1 MKNVK
6 LVLGNATADLSNK
19 FYSGLGSKVHAEK
32 SNEGKLLDFSWIDH
46 MEEAIH
52 YIDNIY
58 MNPKRFIISDEEVLN
73 IEKSKKITVESIK
86 HLAKH
91 SNFISEYDEETNKV
105 KPSKILNVLKE
116 ETFDMYE
123 NRFIYT
129 LTDFMLSFI
138 ERIERINKDLEYQKN
153 NKLKYDGISTFG
165 GEKIIGNIELSS
177 LETINY
183 NNTDNDIKKRIDV
196 IKGSISTWK
205 QSDLYKN
212 LHKLR
217 VPKVTHPIK
226 RTNVILKNPNFQ
238 IAVKLWDYLYN
249 YKIVEEKLDK
259 QPEVNEVLPPDLQ
272 KIADN
277 SFFIYYLIMKYV
289 NSTSQSAREEYRE
302 YVKKATM
309 QLFGDSSNLSL
320 EKIGNTNSNQNLSNN
335 TSQKYSEIKIRK
347 EADSSVIENK
357 IRHNIKDYLDKIE
370 GSYFKLVGGGK

>member
-1 MKNVK
+1 MENVK

-91 SNFISEYDEETNKV
+91 SNFISEYDEKNNKV

-138 ERIERINKDLEYQKN
+138 ERIERMNKDLEYKKN
-153 NKLKYDGISTFG
+153 SKLKYEGISTFN
-165 GEKIIGNIELSS
+165 GEKVIGNLELASI
-177 LETINY
+177 ETINF
-183 NNTDNDIKKRIDV
+183 NNADEDIKKRIEI

-249 YKIVEEKLDK
+249 YKIVEEKLDN
-259 QPEVNEVLPPDLQ
+259 QPEVSEVLPPDLQ

-277 SFFIYYLIMKYV
+277 SFLIYYLIMKYV
-289 NSTSQSAREEYRE
+289 NSTSQTVREEYRE
-302 YVKKATM
+302 YVKRATM
-309 QLFGDSSNLSL
+309 QLFGDSAELSL
-320 EKIGNTNSNQNLSNN
+320 ESTGSNSQNSGSNTA
-335 TSQKYSEIKIRK
+335 QKYSEIKIRK

-357 IRHNIKDYLDKIE
+357 IRRNIKDYLDKIE
-370 GSYFKLVGGGK
+370 GSYFKLVGGGR